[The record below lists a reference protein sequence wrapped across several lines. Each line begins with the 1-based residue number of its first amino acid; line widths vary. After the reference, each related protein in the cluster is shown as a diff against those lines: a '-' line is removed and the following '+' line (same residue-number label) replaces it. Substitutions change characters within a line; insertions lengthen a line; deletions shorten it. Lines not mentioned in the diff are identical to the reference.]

1 MGDILEPDELNA
13 LMDNMGDIVSPEP
26 QPAADGER
34 YDFARQDY
42 AVHRLIPALSLIH
55 SHFADAYKEAVR
67 RWVPSV
73 DSVRAERITVVKFGE
88 VKRSLA
94 PPCDVVVLQ
103 VVPLGA
109 PCYLVTESDLVFTL
123 VDRFFGGNG
132 KVLKARMTPE
142 LSPAEQRFMDML
154 GQALLPVFADAWRH
168 TLEVQTAITGRCS
181 DLRFVDELA
190 DADTLLSTRF
200 TVAFDNLEASFHVL
214 LPWAAIDPVRDS
226 LGAGARASRQDQ
238 DAQWHNRL
246 QAGLMA
252 SQLELVATL
261 AEVPISLA
269 RVSSLR
275 VGDIIPIDTPD
286 NVLIAVES
294 LDVMTGT
301 FGVHDG
307 QVAIAVDRLLPNP
320 SPTSANRKQSL

>member
-1 MGDILEPDELNA
+1 MADILEQEELNA
-13 LMDNMGDIVSPEP
+13 LMDNMEDIVSHEP
-26 QPAADGER
+26 QPAADGDR

-42 AVHRLIPALSLIH
+42 AVHRLIPALSIIH
-55 SHFADAYKEAVR
+55 SHFADAYKETLR

-94 PPCDVVVLQ
+94 PPCDALTLQ
-103 VVPLGA
+103 VVPLGG
-109 PCYLVTESDLVFTL
+109 PCYLVTEADLVFTL

-142 LSPAEQRFMDML
+142 LSPAELRFMDML
-154 GQALLPVFADAWRH
+154 GQALVPVFADAWRH
-168 TLEVQTAITGRCS
+168 TLEVQASISGRCS
-181 DLRFVDELA
+181 DLRFIDELS

-200 TVAFDNLEASFHVL
+200 TVAFDNLEASFHLL
-214 LPWAAIDPVRDS
+214 LPWVAIDPVRDS
-226 LGAGARASRQDQ
+226 LGAGARANRQEQ
-238 DAQWHNRL
+238 DAQWHSRL
-246 QAGLMA
+246 RAGLMA

-269 RVSSLR
+269 RVSALR
-275 VGDIIPIDTPD
+275 VGDIIPIETPD
-286 NVLIAVES
+286 NVQIAVER

-307 QVAIAVDRLLPNP
+307 QVAIAVDQLLSVPP
-320 SPTSANRKQSL
+320 VSQR